1 MGLALLL
8 QTDSAA
14 DLIEQVLLALHLI
27 CLQLDRLFLG
37 LELLDVAEN
46 AVIELLARCRLEL
59 LIGSVLVHIHNLL
72 LNLALLL
79 CWDVLLLFDE
89 LVFGNIDQVGNV
101 SCWLCVLHCLAS
113 AETEALL
120 LLADLDC

>member
-46 AVIELLARCRLEL
+46 AIIELLARCRLEL
-59 LIGSVLVHIHNLL
+59 LIRSVLVHIHNLL
-72 LNLALLL
+72 KLALLL

-89 LVFGNIDQVGNV
+89 LVLGNVDQVRNV

-113 AETEALL
+113 TKTEALL